1 MLEGAGRA
9 RALPWRMTL
18 ERRLEVLRISV
29 EAASV
34 LNESSFRGR
43 RVLCGALGVARCRR
57 GGSIATAISG
67 EREPVSEFEDHA
79 IVLIARALARRE
91 GPGSFIGLPRHHM
104 RIMRYMGLS
113 SSSK

>member
-34 LNESSFRGR
+34 LNESS
-43 RVLCGALGVARCRR
+43 
-57 GGSIATAISG
+57 
-67 EREPVSEFEDHA
+67 
-79 IVLIARALARRE
+79 ARANAEMIEISRSPHLDRVRRHAE
-91 GPGSFIGLPRHHM
+91 
-104 RIMRYMGLS
+104 
-113 SSSK
+113 